1 MNALSK
7 TDLSV
12 QILPFDAQYADDF
25 ARLNYEWLN
34 QYFEVEAHDREMLDA
49 PYDYIIKPG
58 GHIFFAR
65 YNEEIVGT
73 VALIV
78 EDESTFELAKMGV
91 NTNYRG
97 LSIGKKLI
105 EHTIAFARTTDKC
118 KLVLESNTKLAPAL
132 NLYIKSGFKV
142 IPPKEDSPYERC
154 NIRMELCL

>member
-7 TDLSV
+7 TDLAV
-12 QILPFDAQYADDF
+12 QILPFEERYASDF

-34 QYFEVEAHDREMLDA
+34 QYFEVEPHDREMLDA
-49 PYDYIIKPG
+49 PKAYIIERG

-65 YNEEIVGT
+65 YGEEIVGT

-78 EDESTFELAKMGV
+78 EDEASFELAKMGV
-91 NTNYRG
+91 DTRYRG

-105 EHTIAFARTTDKC
+105 EHTIAFARTTDKS

-142 IPPKEDSPYERC
+142 ITPNENSPYTRC
-154 NIRMELCL
+154 NIRMELSL